1 MAVVEQ
7 LTLRAIIPSSQEIQE
22 LQNTVIKIE
31 NLAERTDT
39 AERKIRQSSEQ
50 RKGGIFGKDT
60 DTTGLPKSITRRN
73 EDALTSRIADQKNA
87 NSIKSKDTTSAAPFV
102 RANQFKQIQSE
113 VSLLKEGQQKT
124 TEALSFLTDFQG
136 TAATRLLGAA
146 NKILPV
152 GFALSVATTVYGLI
166 VAQFGAGGIFDIRKQ
181 EIDAVKS
188 LIGLERETDIIGGDT
203 LFLGNPTLVQG
214 VARNQTSNT
223 ENLRDGQRRFVL
235 RSNGY

>member
-1 MAVVEQ
+1 MALVEQ
-7 LTLRAIIPSSQEIQE
+7 ITLRAIIPSTQEIQE

-31 NLAERTDT
+31 NLAERTQT
-39 AERKIRQSSEQ
+39 AERKIRQSSEE
-50 RKGGIFGKDT
+50 RRGGIFGKDS
-60 DTTGLPKSITRRN
+60 DTTALPKSITRGN
-73 EDALTSRIADQKNA
+73 EDALSSRIADQKNA
-87 NSIKSKDTTSAAPFV
+87 NSFKNKDTTSAAPFV
-102 RANQFKQIQSE
+102 RANQFKKIQGE
-113 VSLLKEGQQKT
+113 VSLLKQGQKQT
-124 TEALSFLTDFQG
+124 TEALSFLTNFQG
-136 TAATRLLGAA
+136 TAATKLLGAA

-152 GFALSVATTVYGLI
+152 GFALAVATTVYGLI
-166 VAQFGAGGIFDIRKQ
+166 VAQFGAGGIFDIRK
-181 EIDAVKS
+181 EELNSVKS

>member
-7 LTLRAIIPSSQEIQE
+7 TALTVSIISNQDIQKLQNLVMEAQDVSEQLKTGTQEI
-22 LQNTVIKIE
+22 
-31 NLAERTDT
+31 RRSTD
-39 AERKIRQSSEQ
+39 Q
-50 RKGGIFGKDT
+50 RRGGIFGAGEIET
-60 DTTGLPKSITRRN
+60 ALPKNITRRQTKAEN
-73 EDALTSRIADQKNA
+73 DRLADSILQNAFKN
-87 NSIKSKDTTSAAPFV
+87 KDKTSAAPFI
-102 RANQFKQIQSE
+102 RTNAFKEVQKD

-124 TEALSFLTDFQG
+124 TEALSFVTDFQG
-136 TAATRLLGAA
+136 TAATKLFSAA

-166 VAQFGAGGIFDIRKQ
+166 VAQFGAGGLFDIRKQ
-181 EIDAVKS
+181 ELNSVKS

>member
-7 LTLRAIIPSSQEIQE
+7 LTLRAIIPSTQEIQE

-31 NLAERTDT
+31 SLAERTET
-39 AERKIRQSSEQ
+39 AEKKIRQPSKD
-50 RKGGIFGKDT
+50 RRGGIFGKDT
-60 DTTGLPKSITRRN
+60 DTTALPKSITKAN

-87 NSIKSKDTTSAAPFV
+87 NAFKNKDTTSAAPFV
-102 RANQFKQIQSE
+102 RNFKQIEQD

-136 TAATRLLGAA
+136 TAATKLLGVA
-146 NKILPV
+146 NKVLPV
-152 GFALSVATTVYGLI
+152 GFALSVAATVYGLI
-166 VAQFGAGGIFDIRKQ
+166 VAQFGAGGLFDIRKQ
-181 EIDAVKS
+181 QLNSTKS

>member
-7 LTLRAIIPSSQEIQE
+7 LTLRAIIPSTQEIQE
-22 LQNTVIKIE
+22 LQNAVIKIE
-31 NLAERTDT
+31 SLAERTEV
-39 AERKIRQSSEQ
+39 AERKIRQSSQE
-50 RKGGIFGKDT
+50 RRGGIFGKDS
-60 DTTGLPKSITRRN
+60 DTTALPRTITRRN
-73 EDALTSRIADQKNA
+73 EDALTSRVADQKNA
-87 NSIKSKDTTSAAPFV
+87 NTFKNKDTTSAAPFV
-102 RANQFKQIQSE
+102 RSNQFKKIQND

-124 TEALSFLTDFQG
+124 TEALSLLTDFQG

-146 NKILPV
+146 NRVLPI
-152 GFALSVATTVYGLI
+152 GFALSIATTVYGLI

-181 EIDAVKS
+181 ELNSVKS